1 MHYYPVSVAFTTECA
16 TNNQGEMHMKQ
27 RSIRVRLLAFGA
39 VAVLGLAACGGG
51 NDAADEAATDDATEE
66 TVAEEVVTGVGNDC
80 TAGKTLV
87 EGKLTIGTGNPAY
100 EPWVV
105 GDAPESKEG
114 FEAAVAYGVAAE
126 MGFSDENVV
135 WVRTGFD
142 EAIQPG
148 AKNFDFNL
156 QQFSITE
163 ERKANVTF
171 SDPYYSTNQ
180 ALVGFADS
188 PVAAATKVSELKDLK
203 FGAQAG
209 TTSLDFITKVI
220 QPTTEPFIYDDNAAA
235 KAAMEAKQID
245 AIVLDLPTALYVSA
259 VEIEGSKVIGQFPL
273 SDQVGADNFGMVF
286 DLNNPLVDCVNE
298 ALSRMRDLTYELI
311 SIEETW
317 LSGYTG
323 APVISLD

>member
-1 MHYYPVSVAFTTECA
+1 
-16 TNNQGEMHMKQ
+16 MKQ
-27 RSIRVRLLAFGA
+27 RSTRVRLIALGA
-39 VAVLGLAACGGG
+39 VAVLGLAACGG
-51 NDAADEAATDDATEE
+51 DSASDDTASEATEE

-80 TAGKTLV
+80 TAGKTLA
-87 EGKLTIGTGNPAY
+87 EGKLTIATGNPAY

-105 GDAPESKEG
+105 GDKPESKEG

-163 ERKANVTF
+163 ERKATVSF

-188 PVAAATKVSELKDLK
+188 PAANFTKVSEMKDLK

-220 QPTTEPFIYDDNAAA
+220 QPNTEPFVYDDNAAA
-235 KAAMEAKQID
+235 KAALEAKQVD
-245 AIVLDLPTALYVSA
+245 AIVLDLPTAFYVSA

-273 SDQVGADNFGMVF
+273 SDQVAADNFGMVF
-286 DLNNPLVDCVNE
+286 DLNNPLVECVNE
-298 ALSRMRDLTYELI
+298 ALSRMRDLTYELV

>member
-1 MHYYPVSVAFTTECA
+1 MPVPLPCELRIQFRMRLTQLQGGETVKRSVRIGVLAVSV
-16 TNNQGEMHMKQ
+16 
-27 RSIRVRLLAFGA
+27 L
-39 VAVLGLAACGGG
+39 AVLGLAACGG
-51 NDAADEAATDDATEE
+51 DESASECPTIS
-66 TVAEEVVTGVGNDC
+66 
-80 TAGKTLV
+80 

-100 EPWVV
+100 YPWVAD
-105 GDAPESKEG
+105 DAPESKQG
-114 FEAAVAYGVAAE
+114 FEAAVAYAVAGELGYA
-126 MGFSDENVV
+126 DADVV

-163 ERKANVTF
+163 ERKATVTF

-188 PVAAATKVSELKDLK
+188 PVASATKVSELKELK

-273 SDQVGADNFGMVF
+273 TDAVGADDFGMVF
-286 DLNNPLVDCVNE
+286 DLDNPLVACVNK
-298 ALSRMRDLTYELI
+298 ALAALKESGKLAE
-311 SIEETW
+311 IENEW
-317 LSGYTG
+317 LSNYTG